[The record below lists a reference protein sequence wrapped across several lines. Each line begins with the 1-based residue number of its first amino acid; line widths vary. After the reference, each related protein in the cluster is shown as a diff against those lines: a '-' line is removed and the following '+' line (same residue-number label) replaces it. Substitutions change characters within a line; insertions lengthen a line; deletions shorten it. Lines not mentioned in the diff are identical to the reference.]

1 VLRLNAKVKP
11 LRCASKLKLLRLYVW
26 SENAYRRKLRRLYV
40 ESHGEFER
48 RLAEARTASKGHD
61 SADRERQVEEEV
73 NTRREA
79 AQQVRQQVDAERERE
94 RLEREQERQADES
107 RQTFLAA

>member
-40 ESHGEFER
+40 ESVSVIMESLNDVWLK
-48 RLAEARTASKGHD
+48 LA
-61 SADRERQVEEEV
+61 
-73 NTRREA
+73 
-79 AQQVRQQVDAERERE
+79 
-94 RLEREQERQADES
+94 
-107 RQTFLAA
+107 